1 MSKDEVAD
9 ALVALARRYSGGTE
23 SPLKL
28 LRESGYYGMPDKI
41 TESVIQEALTR
52 RPELVRDW
60 QIFSENKRSTGW
72 YWRAGEQGGYEVRCD
87 SEAGRD
93 IEVLLYRNE
102 VSACAAFIKRNFESM
117 RVRDVHSR
125 S

>member
-9 ALVALARRYSGGTE
+9 ALVALARRYSEGTE

-28 LRESGYYGMPDKI
+28 LRESGYYNMPDKI

-60 QIFSENKRSTGW
+60 QIYSEDKRCAGW
-72 YWRAGEQGGYEVRCD
+72 YWQAGAQRGYEVRFTP
-87 SEAGRD
+87 EAGKD
-93 IEVLLYRNE
+93 TEVLLFRNE
-102 VSACAAFIKRNFESM
+102 VSACAAFIKREVERF